1 MIESNLSALLS
12 PFYKRLSESQLRQI
26 HDATLEIMERTGVR
40 FYNDKAVTLFKKG
53 GADITDNNR
62 VHIPSWRV
70 EWALNIAPK
79 QIILYDQEGK
89 ASIRLSGRK
98 SYYGNGSDLPD
109 IVDHRNDQRRKALL
123 QDIHNYIKV
132 LDALPNYDFVMS
144 GFIPSDMPE
153 KTAELQQMMSMLEN
167 TNKPILY
174 VTTSL
179 ANTQHKVAMAEI
191 VAGGENELRMRPFAA
206 NYINITAPLRH
217 DPESIDKLLFLSEKR
232 LPFVYR
238 PAIVTRGLTTPI
250 TIPAF
255 LAVNNAAALAG
266 LVLSQLKREGAP
278 FVRCSSAGGTFDM
291 QTTVGLHSAPEVRG
305 FNEDLAHFYD
315 QPCFGIGGTSASK
328 AVDEQAAL
336 EAALTL
342 ITSTLA
348 GAQLIHDVGYMD
360 SGTSTSLIHVVICHE
375 IISWIKHYMKGLDI
389 NDETLALDLIEDV
402 GTDGLFIDTAHT
414 FEHFREDEYPELRD
428 HQRYG
433 DWLRQGGKT
442 LKDRAKVKV
451 DEILE
456 SHEPQGLKPAIR
468 DKLQQI
474 VESK

>member
-1 MIESNLSALLS
+1 
-12 PFYKRLSESQLRQI
+12 
-26 HDATLEIMERTGVR
+26 
-40 FYNDKAVTLFKKG
+40 
-53 GADITDNNR
+53 
-62 VHIPSWRV
+62 
-70 EWALNIAPK
+70 
-79 QIILYDQEGK
+79 
-89 ASIRLSGRK
+89 
-98 SYYGNGSDLPD
+98 
-109 IVDHRNDQRRKALL
+109 
-123 QDIHNYIKV
+123 
-132 LDALPNYDFVMS
+132 
-144 GFIPSDMPE
+144 MPE

-291 QTTVGLHSAPEVRG
+291 QTTVGIHSAPEVRG

-468 DKLQQI
+468 DKLQKI